1 METWQVA
8 LVVGIVFV
16 VPQAVGLA
24 AARIG
29 KHRSAAAWPLA
40 AVGVVGLLWAAA
52 AISEHVTAGSTKR
65 DCGGA
70 GDFWFFA
77 LAVMVLHFVVGSILG
92 VLDQRARA
100 RAGE

>member
-8 LVVGIVFV
+8 LMVGIVFV
-16 VPQAVGLA
+16 LPQAVGLA

-29 KHRSAAAWPLA
+29 RRSSAARWPLA
-40 AVGVVGLLWAAA
+40 AAVVVGLLWAAVA
-52 AISEHVTAGSTKR
+52 VSEHVTAGNTKR

-77 LAVMVLHFVVGSILG
+77 LAVMVLHFAVGSILG
-92 VLDQRARA
+92 VLDQRARPM
-100 RAGE
+100 AGK